1 VSTLLQDLRYCARS
15 LRRSPVFAWISV
27 VTIALGIAGATCVF
41 AVADAV
47 VLNTLPY
54 PGKDNLVMLHW
65 LTPSLQPTIDVN
77 APAYILV
84 KNHARSFTS
93 VSALYP
99 FENGVNV
106 SGIGSPSYAKALR
119 VSASF
124 FRTLGVA
131 PLLGRDFNSEDDM
144 PAGRRVA
151 VISYRLWGRLF
162 ARNSQ
167 ALGFSLEINNEKYT
181 VIGIMPSDFRSFP
194 EAELWIP
201 LQLSAESS
209 DPGNN
214 YRVIARLRPGI
225 DRNHAGSELKLLSAE
240 YQALYPSAIG
250 TRAATLILENLD
262 QFIIGNLRQRL
273 AILVGAVGFL
283 LLITCANLA
292 GLIVVRALARN
303 RELAVRI
310 ALGSSRARLFR
321 VFFIESAIVV
331 CLGGV
336 AGTLVAKETLP
347 IVLALAPATLP
358 SAERIHISGEV
369 LLAVLVILALASIFF
384 GVIPIIRVFRL
395 DLNETLRQSSLT
407 ATAGPR
413 LSVTAKL
420 LVAIQSAMTLVLL
433 FGAAVFLET
442 WFRLGNIPPGFD
454 SNHVTVAE
462 LSLASK
468 RYQTTQSTWRL
479 VDQVL
484 QRLTASPNV
493 EVAASV
499 NGLPL
504 QKTLN
509 LPVRITDAGAP
520 LIHAAQYHIVSR
532 GYFRALQIQ
541 VVQGSSF
548 EGADRSSVEP
558 VAIINESLARMWC
571 PHQSCIGKSIR
582 AGEELGPEL
591 TDQLRQIV
599 GVVSDI
605 REEGV
610 DRPAPPAIFIP
621 ASQAPDGV
629 TAFTNKLFLVD
640 IAVRTRDGAADI
652 SDTIRSAIASV
663 DPELPVAS
671 TLPLRELLTQSL
683 AYPRFYSIIVST
695 FGGFALLLT
704 SIGLY
709 GLLSYQTSL
718 RVPEL
723 GIRMAV
729 GARRSEIVWLI
740 VRQGFVLNS
749 LGVPAGIGGIIL
761 LSHVIT
767 VMLYNV
773 KVSTLGIVL
782 SVVFLIEV
790 VSIFTSLLVAFE
802 AASIE
807 PMLAL
812 RNE

>member
-1 VSTLLQDLRYCARS
+1 M
-15 LRRSPVFAWISV
+15 FAWISV

-41 AVADAV
+41 AVVDAV
-47 VLNTLPY
+47 VLNPLPY
-54 PGKDNLVMLHW
+54 PDKDDLVVLHW

-106 SGIGSPSYAKALR
+106 SGIGSPRYVRALR

-131 PLLGRDFNSEDDM
+131 PLLGRDFNSEEDM

-151 VISYRLWGRLF
+151 VISYRLWEQVF

-167 ALGFSLEINNEKYT
+167 ALGFLLEINNEKYT
-181 VIGIMPSDFRSFP
+181 VIGIMPGSFRSFP
-194 EAELWIP
+194 EADLWIP

-250 TRAATLILENLD
+250 TRSATLILENLD
-262 QFIIGNLRQRL
+262 QFIVGNLRQRL

-283 LLITCANLA
+283 LLITCANLGA
-292 GLIVVRALARN
+292 LIVVRALARN

-321 VFFIESAIVV
+321 VFFIESAMVV

-336 AGTLVAKETLP
+336 AGTLIAKEALP
-347 IVLALAPATLP
+347 IILALAPATLP
-358 SAERIHISGEV
+358 SAESIHISGEV
-369 LLAVLVILALASIFF
+369 LLAVFVILVLASIFF
-384 GVIPIIRVFRL
+384 GVIPILRVFRI

-413 LSVTAKL
+413 LLGTAKL
-420 LVAIQSAMTLVLL
+420 LVAIQSAVTLVLL
-433 FGAAVFLET
+433 SGAAVFLET
-442 WFRLGNIPPGFD
+442 WFKLGNIPPGFD
-454 SNHVTVAE
+454 SNHVTIAE

-468 RYQTTQSTWRL
+468 RYQTTQSTSRL
-479 VDQVL
+479 LDQVL
-484 QRLTASPNV
+484 QRLTTYPNV

-509 LPVRITDAGAP
+509 LPVRITDAAAP

-532 GYFRALQIQ
+532 GYFLALQIP

-548 EGADRSSVEP
+548 EAADRSSVER
-558 VAIINESLARMWC
+558 VAIINETLARTWC
-571 PHQSCIGKSIR
+571 PHQSCIGKSIL

-621 ASQAPDGV
+621 ASQSPDGV

-640 IAVRTRDGAADI
+640 IAVRTRDNANI
-652 SDTIRSAIASV
+652 SDIIRSAISSV

-671 TLPLRELLTQSL
+671 TLPLRERLTQSL
-683 AYPRFYSIIVST
+683 AYPRFYSIIIST

-729 GARRSEIVWLI
+729 GARRSEIVCLI
-740 VRQGFVLNS
+740 VRQGFILIS

-761 LSHVIT
+761 LSHVIK
-767 VMLYNV
+767 VILYNV
-773 KVSTLGIVL
+773 RVSTLGIVL

-790 VSIFTSLLVAFE
+790 VSALTSLLVAFE